1 MVQDL
6 TDQKKLKKH
15 QTRRKYCYSADE
27 RKKCGEETK
36 KLSEVTDLCT
46 FWNNF
51 WRLTSFGPKLR
62 ETSRSQ
68 GNFRTDC

>member
-6 TDQKKLKKH
+6 TDQKKLKNIRKEENIVTL
-15 QTRRKYCYSADE
+15 QTNIRNEEEKQRKS
-27 RKKCGEETK
+27 
-36 KLSEVTDLCT
+36 SEVADLCT

-51 WRLTSFGPKLR
+51 WRLVSFGPKLR
-62 ETSRSQ
+62 ETARSQ